1 MHFYY
6 YRRFRKEERVNLSM
20 LFLCGL
26 GVTGLASSAV
36 VIYLRKPLENLLV
49 ELCGNERRAEFWT
62 AFSVITVGVVPLIFA
77 LACRPSLGPSTSAL
91 LEIANQL
98 EWGLIG
104 MVFSVLMLGWVVGR
118 FILRTA
124 RKA

>member
-1 MHFYY
+1 
-6 YRRFRKEERVNLSM
+6 M

-26 GVTGLASSAV
+26 GVTGLASLTAV
-36 VIYLRKPLENLLV
+36 VYLRKPLEKLLV

-77 LACRPSLGPSTSAL
+77 LACRPSLGPSTPAL
-91 LEIANQL
+91 LEIADQL

-104 MVFSVLMLGWVVGR
+104 MVISVLMLGWIVGR
-118 FILRTA
+118 FISRA
-124 RKA
+124 AFKD

>member
-1 MHFYY
+1 MG
-6 YRRFRKEERVNLSM
+6 LSM
-20 LFLCGL
+20 LFLTGL
-26 GVTGLASSAV
+26 SVTGSASAAV
-36 VIYLRKPLENLLV
+36 VIYLRKPLEKLLA
-49 ELCGNERRAEFWT
+49 ELCGNESRAEFWT
-62 AFSVITVGVVPLIFA
+62 AFSVVTVGVVPLIFA

-91 LEIANQL
+91 LEIADQL

-104 MVFSVLMLGWVVGR
+104 LVFSVLMLGWVVGR

>member
-1 MHFYY
+1 MSIS
-6 YRRFRKEERVNLSM
+6 VQ
-20 LFLCGL
+20 FLCGL
-26 GVTGLASSAV
+26 CATGLASGMV
-36 VIYLRKPLENLLV
+36 VFYLRRPLEKLLV

-62 AFSVITVGVVPLIFA
+62 VFAVITVGVVPLIFA

-91 LEIANQL
+91 LEIADQF

-104 MVFSVLMLGWVVGR
+104 MVISVLMLGWIVGR

-124 RKA
+124 PRA